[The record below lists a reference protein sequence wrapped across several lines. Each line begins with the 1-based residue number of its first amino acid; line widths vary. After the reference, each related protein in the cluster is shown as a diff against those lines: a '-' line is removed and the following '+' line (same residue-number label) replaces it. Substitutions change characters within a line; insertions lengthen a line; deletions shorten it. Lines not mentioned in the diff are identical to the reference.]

1 MASSEME
8 KSSKEKEPKQPS
20 SSSAPPSSQEPSS
33 AVSAGVATP
42 DWSGFQASS
51 APMQPHGFVTSS
63 PQPHLY
69 MWGVQHMMPPHPYVT
84 MYPPGGMY
92 AHPSMPPGSYPN
104 SPYAMP
110 SPNGVTEASGNTTGG
125 TEGDSKRSDVK
136 EKLPIRR
143 SKRILNMMRGKN
155 SGASANNGAY
165 SKRHV
170 TFLDCSV
177 GESASDGSSEGS
189 DANYQNDSGS
199 RQDRKDAS
207 ENGGCANGPQN
218 GSVGTPLPTVSQK
231 VPIMPNTAPG
241 VPGPPTNLNIGM
253 GYWGA
258 PIPGMHGKVSTP
270 VPGVFAQMSRDG
282 GHSQHWLQVC
292 TCALVFVIKEYFGP
306 QTQNCLCCNQDER
319 ELKRQRRKQSN
330 REAAHRSRLRKQVT
344 KNLLLELLLSFPNY
358 GQGRVFSMIQAE
370 CDELAQYTEVLNAE
384 NASLRAEMNRLK
396 SQREELTSENTSLK
410 DLLLSFP
417 PLEGINMDKDDQE
430 PDTNQTG
437 FIETKFVS
445 YKDST

>member
-1 MASSEME
+1 
-8 KSSKEKEPKQPS
+8 
-20 SSSAPPSSQEPSS
+20 
-33 AVSAGVATP
+33 
-42 DWSGFQASS
+42 
-51 APMQPHGFVTSS
+51 
-63 PQPHLY
+63 
-69 MWGVQHMMPPHPYVT
+69 
-84 MYPPGGMY
+84 
-92 AHPSMPPGSYPN
+92 
-104 SPYAMP
+104 MP

-143 SKRILNMMRGKN
+143 SKRILSMMKGKNNEPGKN
-155 SGASANNGAY
+155 SGASANVAY
-165 SKRHV
+165 SK
-170 TFLDCSV
+170 S

-199 RQDRKDAS
+199 SQDGKDAS
-207 ENGGCANGPQN
+207 ENGGSANGLQN

-241 VPGPPTNLNIGM
+241 VPVPPTNLNIGM

-282 GHSQHWLQVC
+282 GHSQPWL
-292 TCALVFVIKEYFGP
+292 
-306 QTQNCLCCNQDER
+306 QDER
-319 ELKRQRRKQSN
+319 ELKRQRRKQTN
-330 REAAHRSRLRKQVT
+330 REAAQRSRLRK
-344 KNLLLELLLSFPNY
+344 E
-358 GQGRVFSMIQAE
+358 AE
-370 CDELAQYTEVLNAE
+370 FDQLAQYTEVLSAE

-430 PDTNQTG
+430 PDTIQTG
-437 FIETKFVS
+437 FTETKFVS

>member
-1 MASSEME
+1 MANSEME
-8 KSSKEKEPKQPS
+8 KPSKEKELKQPS
-20 SSSAPPSSQEPSS
+20 SSSAPPPSQEPSS
-33 AVSAGVATP
+33 SVSAGP

-63 PQPHLY
+63 PQPHPY
-69 MWGVQHMMPPHPYVT
+69 MWRVQHMMPPYGTPPHPYVT

-92 AHPSMPPGSYPN
+92 AHPSMPPGSYPY
-104 SPYAMP
+104 SPMP

-143 SKRILNMMRGKN
+143 SKRILSMMKGKNNEPGKN
-155 SGASANNGAY
+155 SGASANVAY
-165 SKRHV
+165 SKRHS
-170 TFLDCSV
+170 D
-177 GESASDGSSEGS
+177 SDGSSEGS
-189 DANYQNDSGS
+189 DANYQIDSGS
-199 RQDRKDAS
+199 SQDGKDAS
-207 ENGGCANGPQN
+207 ENGGSANGLQN

-241 VPGPPTNLNIGM
+241 VPVPPTNLNIGM

-282 GHSQHWLQVC
+282 GHSQPWLQ
-292 TCALVFVIKEYFGP
+292 E
-306 QTQNCLCCNQDER
+306 ER
-319 ELKRQRRKQSN
+319 ELKRQRRKQTN
-330 REAAHRSRLRKQVT
+330 REAAQRSRLRK
-344 KNLLLELLLSFPNY
+344 E
-358 GQGRVFSMIQAE
+358 AE
-370 CDELAQYTEVLNAE
+370 FDQLAQYTEVLSAE

-430 PDTNQTG
+430 PDTIQTG
-437 FIETKFVS
+437 FTETKFVS

>member
-1 MASSEME
+1 M
-8 KSSKEKEPKQPS
+8 
-20 SSSAPPSSQEPSS
+20 
-33 AVSAGVATP
+33 
-42 DWSGFQASS
+42 
-51 APMQPHGFVTSS
+51 
-63 PQPHLY
+63 LY
-69 MWGVQHMMPPHPYVT
+69 CF
-84 MYPPGGMY
+84 
-92 AHPSMPPGSYPN
+92 AN
-104 SPYAMP
+104 SP
-110 SPNGVTEASGNTTGG
+110 EA
-125 TEGDSKRSDVK
+125 
-136 EKLPIRR
+136 
-143 SKRILNMMRGKN
+143 
-155 SGASANNGAY
+155 
-165 SKRHV
+165 
-170 TFLDCSV
+170 
-177 GESASDGSSEGS
+177 
-189 DANYQNDSGS
+189 
-199 RQDRKDAS
+199 AS

-410 DLLLSFP
+410 
-417 PLEGINMDKDDQE
+417 
-430 PDTNQTG
+430 
-437 FIETKFVS
+437 VV
-445 YKDST
+445 

>member
-20 SSSAPPSSQEPSS
+20 SSSAPPSSQ
-33 AVSAGVATP
+33 
-42 DWSGFQASS
+42 ASS

-63 PQPHLY
+63 PQPHPY
-69 MWGVQHMMPPHPYVT
+69 MWGVQQMMPPYGAPPHPYVT

-92 AHPSMPPGSYPN
+92 AHPSMPPEGSYPY
-104 SPYAMP
+104 SPYAMH
-110 SPNGVTEASGNTTGG
+110 SPNGMTVASGNTTGG

-155 SGASANNGAY
+155 SGASANNGAN
-165 SKRHV
+165 SK
-170 TFLDCSV
+170 S

-199 RQDRKDAS
+199 RQDRKDAAS
-207 ENGGCANGPQN
+207 ENGGCANGPQK

-282 GHSQHWLQVC
+282 GHSQPWL
-292 TCALVFVIKEYFGP
+292 
-306 QTQNCLCCNQDER
+306 QDER

-330 REAAHRSRLRKQVT
+330 REAAHRSRLRK
-344 KNLLLELLLSFPNY
+344 
-358 GQGRVFSMIQAE
+358 QAE

>member
-33 AVSAGVATP
+33 SVSAGP

-63 PQPHLY
+63 PQPHPY
-69 MWGVQHMMPPHPYVT
+69 MWGVQQMMPPYGAPPHPYVT

-92 AHPSMPPGSYPN
+92 AHPSMPPGSYPY
-104 SPYAMP
+104 SPYAMH
-110 SPNGVTEASGNTTGG
+110 SPNGMTVASGNTTGG

-155 SGASANNGAY
+155 SGASANNGAN

-207 ENGGCANGPQN
+207 ENGGCANGPQK

-282 GHSQHWLQVC
+282 GHSQPWL
-292 TCALVFVIKEYFGP
+292 
-306 QTQNCLCCNQDER
+306 QDER

-330 REAAHRSRLRKQVT
+330 REAAHRSRLRK
-344 KNLLLELLLSFPNY
+344 
-358 GQGRVFSMIQAE
+358 QAE

>member
-1 MASSEME
+1 MANSEME
-8 KSSKEKEPKQPS
+8 KPSKEKELKQPS
-20 SSSAPPSSQEPSS
+20 SSSAPPPSQELSS
-33 AVSAGVATP
+33 SVSAGP

-63 PQPHLY
+63 PQPHPY
-69 MWGVQHMMPPHPYVT
+69 MWRVQHMMPPYGTPPHPYVT

-92 AHPSMPPGSYPN
+92 AHPSMPPGSYPY
-104 SPYAMP
+104 SPMP

-143 SKRILNMMRGKN
+143 SKRILSMMKGKNNEPGKN
-155 SGASANNGAY
+155 SGASANVAY
-165 SKRHV
+165 SK
-170 TFLDCSV
+170 S
-177 GESASDGSSEGS
+177 GESDSDGSSEGS
-189 DANYQNDSGS
+189 DANYQIDSGS
-199 RQDRKDAS
+199 SQDGKDAAS
-207 ENGGCANGPQN
+207 ENGGSANGLQN

-241 VPGPPTNLNIGM
+241 VPVPPTNLNIGM

-282 GHSQHWLQVC
+282 GHSQPWL
-292 TCALVFVIKEYFGP
+292 
-306 QTQNCLCCNQDER
+306 QDER
-319 ELKRQRRKQSN
+319 ELKRQRRKQTN
-330 REAAHRSRLRKQVT
+330 REAAQRSRLRK
-344 KNLLLELLLSFPNY
+344 E
-358 GQGRVFSMIQAE
+358 AE
-370 CDELAQYTEVLNAE
+370 FDQLAQYTEVLSAE

-430 PDTNQTG
+430 PDTNQTC
-437 FIETKFVS
+437 FTETKFVS

>member
-1 MASSEME
+1 MANSEME
-8 KSSKEKEPKQPS
+8 KPSKEKELKQPS
-20 SSSAPPSSQEPSS
+20 SSSAPPPSQEPSS
-33 AVSAGVATP
+33 SVSAGP

-63 PQPHLY
+63 PQPHPY
-69 MWGVQHMMPPHPYVT
+69 MWRVQHMMPPYGTPPHPYVT

-92 AHPSMPPGSYPN
+92 AHPSMPPGSYPY
-104 SPYAMP
+104 SPMP

-143 SKRILNMMRGKN
+143 SKRILSMMKGKNNEPGKN
-155 SGASANNGAY
+155 SGASANVAY

-170 TFLDCSV
+170 TFLDCI
-177 GESASDGSSEGS
+177 GESDSDGSSEGS
-189 DANYQNDSGS
+189 DANYQIDSGS
-199 RQDRKDAS
+199 SQDGKDAS
-207 ENGGCANGPQN
+207 ENGGSANGLQN

-241 VPGPPTNLNIGM
+241 VPVPPTNLNIGM

-282 GHSQHWLQVC
+282 GHSQPWLQ
-292 TCALVFVIKEYFGP
+292 E
-306 QTQNCLCCNQDER
+306 ER
-319 ELKRQRRKQSN
+319 ELKRQRRKQTN
-330 REAAHRSRLRKQVT
+330 REAAQRSRLRK
-344 KNLLLELLLSFPNY
+344 E
-358 GQGRVFSMIQAE
+358 AE
-370 CDELAQYTEVLNAE
+370 FDQLAQYTEVLSAE

-430 PDTNQTG
+430 PDTIQTG
-437 FIETKFVS
+437 FTETKFVS

>member
-1 MASSEME
+1 MANSEME
-8 KSSKEKEPKQPS
+8 KPSKEKELKQPS
-20 SSSAPPSSQEPSS
+20 SSSAPPPSQELSS
-33 AVSAGVATP
+33 SVSAGP

-63 PQPHLY
+63 PQPHPY
-69 MWGVQHMMPPHPYVT
+69 MWRVQHMMPPYGTPPHPYVT

-92 AHPSMPPGSYPN
+92 AHPSMPPGSYPY
-104 SPYAMP
+104 SPMP

-143 SKRILNMMRGKN
+143 SKRILSMMKGKNNEPGKN
-155 SGASANNGAY
+155 SGASANVAY
-165 SKRHV
+165 SKRHS
-170 TFLDCSV
+170 D
-177 GESASDGSSEGS
+177 SDGSSEGS
-189 DANYQNDSGS
+189 DANYQIDSGS
-199 RQDRKDAS
+199 SQDGKDAS
-207 ENGGCANGPQN
+207 ENGGSANGLQN

-241 VPGPPTNLNIGM
+241 VPVPPTNLNIGM

-282 GHSQHWLQVC
+282 GHSQPWL
-292 TCALVFVIKEYFGP
+292 
-306 QTQNCLCCNQDER
+306 QDER
-319 ELKRQRRKQSN
+319 ELKRQRRKQTN
-330 REAAHRSRLRKQVT
+330 REAAQRSRLRK
-344 KNLLLELLLSFPNY
+344 E
-358 GQGRVFSMIQAE
+358 AE
-370 CDELAQYTEVLNAE
+370 FDQLAQYTEVLSAE

-430 PDTNQTG
+430 PDTNQTC
-437 FIETKFVS
+437 FTETKFVS

>member
-1 MASSEME
+1 MANSEME
-8 KSSKEKEPKQPS
+8 KPSKEKELKQPS
-20 SSSAPPSSQEPSS
+20 SSSAPPPS
-33 AVSAGVATP
+33 
-42 DWSGFQASS
+42 QASS

-63 PQPHLY
+63 PQPHPY
-69 MWGVQHMMPPHPYVT
+69 MWRVQHMMPPYGTPPHPYVT

-92 AHPSMPPGSYPN
+92 AHPSMPPGSYPY
-104 SPYAMP
+104 SPMP

-143 SKRILNMMRGKN
+143 SKRILSMMKGKNNEPGKN
-155 SGASANNGAY
+155 SGASANVAY
-165 SKRHV
+165 SK
-170 TFLDCSV
+170 S
-177 GESASDGSSEGS
+177 GESDSDGSSEGS
-189 DANYQNDSGS
+189 DANYQIDSGS
-199 RQDRKDAS
+199 SQDGKDAAS
-207 ENGGCANGPQN
+207 ENGGSANGLQN

-241 VPGPPTNLNIGM
+241 VPVPPTNLNIGM

-282 GHSQHWLQVC
+282 GHSQPWL
-292 TCALVFVIKEYFGP
+292 
-306 QTQNCLCCNQDER
+306 QDER
-319 ELKRQRRKQSN
+319 ELKRQRRKQTN
-330 REAAHRSRLRKQVT
+330 REAAQRSRLRK
-344 KNLLLELLLSFPNY
+344 E
-358 GQGRVFSMIQAE
+358 AE
-370 CDELAQYTEVLNAE
+370 FDQLAQYTEVLSAE

-430 PDTNQTG
+430 PDTNQTC
-437 FIETKFVS
+437 FTETKFVS

>member
-1 MASSEME
+1 M
-8 KSSKEKEPKQPS
+8 
-20 SSSAPPSSQEPSS
+20 
-33 AVSAGVATP
+33 
-42 DWSGFQASS
+42 
-51 APMQPHGFVTSS
+51 
-63 PQPHLY
+63 L
-69 MWGVQHMMPPHPYVT
+69 
-84 MYPPGGMY
+84 
-92 AHPSMPPGSYPN
+92 
-104 SPYAMP
+104 
-110 SPNGVTEASGNTTGG
+110 GNTTGG

-143 SKRILNMMRGKN
+143 SKRILSMMKGKNNEPGKN
-155 SGASANNGAY
+155 SGASANVAY

-170 TFLDCSV
+170 TFLDCI
-177 GESASDGSSEGS
+177 GESDSDGSSEGS
-189 DANYQNDSGS
+189 DANYQIDSGS
-199 RQDRKDAS
+199 SQDGKDAAS
-207 ENGGCANGPQN
+207 ENGGSANGLQN

-241 VPGPPTNLNIGM
+241 VPVPPTNLNIGM

-282 GHSQHWLQVC
+282 GHSQPWL
-292 TCALVFVIKEYFGP
+292 
-306 QTQNCLCCNQDER
+306 QDER
-319 ELKRQRRKQSN
+319 ELKRQRRKQTN
-330 REAAHRSRLRKQVT
+330 REAAQRSRLRKEVLNTAFQNCESRSCEQT
-344 KNLLLELLLSFPNY
+344 MDMEE
-358 GQGRVFSMIQAE
+358 VFVFQAE
-370 CDELAQYTEVLNAE
+370 FDQLAQYTEVLSAE

-430 PDTNQTG
+430 PDTNQTC
-437 FIETKFVS
+437 FTETKFVS

>member
-42 DWSGFQASS
+42 DWSSFQASS

-110 SPNGVTEASGNTTGG
+110 SPNGVTEASVSSSHFSSNGG

-170 TFLDCSV
+170 TFLDLGRVLLMVRVKEVMQTIKMTQDLDKTGRMRMLYCF
-177 GESASDGSSEGS
+177 
-189 DANYQNDSGS
+189 ANSPEA
-199 RQDRKDAS
+199 AS

-282 GHSQHWLQVC
+282 GHSQHWLQ
-292 TCALVFVIKEYFGP
+292 
-306 QTQNCLCCNQDER
+306 DER

-330 REAAHRSRLRKQVT
+330 REAAHRSRLRK
-344 KNLLLELLLSFPNY
+344 
-358 GQGRVFSMIQAE
+358 QAE

-445 YKDST
+445 YKDSP